1 MKKILYTCLALVTL
15 SSLTLAQRTLT
26 LEECIDIALDNN
38 ISIKTARNNA
48 ISARAGYTQS
58 KFNFL
63 PNLNAGASHN
73 WSEGLQFDQTVGD
86 LVNTTTLNG
95 GGSINAGITI
105 FNGFSNVLTMGQRK
119 LQYEASLQ
127 TIKGNIQATEAAVI
141 GGFLN
146 VISTKEQ
153 LKIAE
158 QTLELLNDQL
168 ARQESIERAGTG
180 SMEQVYNFRSQIAQ
194 QKLTI
199 VGLENQI
206 ATSEL
211 GLVQL
216 LLLDATQ
223 QYEFAGVSTADAELE
238 AELEEFSAIYAK
250 AEDFSPSLK
259 SAEFSL
265 EASKKSLKISQYAW
279 MPSLTASASWSTGW
293 SSNFVNVLE
302 RDPVTQAPVRTEVV
316 DWNTQF
322 QNNERKGA
330 SLNLNIPL
338 FTRFQNRTAVQQSKI
353 QFLNAELNLEQT
365 RNTLTNQVQQAY
377 LNLVNA
383 KTTYAAA
390 QESLVNLNTAFEF
403 SKTRYES
410 GTIDFVTYLQSL
422 NNKNGGEF
430 QLVQAKY
437 GIMLR
442 KLILD
447 IFTGELDPAS
457 SN

>member
-1 MKKILYTCLALVTL
+1 MMT
-15 SSLTLAQRTLT
+15 SLGFAQRTLT

-48 ISARAGYTQS
+48 ISARAGYNQS

-95 GGSINAGITI
+95 GGSVSAGITI
-105 FNGFSNVLTMGQRK
+105 FDGFRNVLTMGQRK

-127 TIKGNIQATEAAVI
+127 TIESNIQVTEAAVI

-153 LKIAE
+153 LKIAN
-158 QTLELLNDQL
+158 QTLDLLDDQL
-168 ARQESIERAGTG
+168 KRQESIERAGTG

-199 VGLENQI
+199 VGLENQL
-206 ATSEL
+206 ATGEL

-216 LLLDATQ
+216 LLLDAGQ
-223 QYEFAGVSTADAELE
+223 EYEFAGVSTADAQLE
-238 AELEEFSAIYAK
+238 EQLEEFSSIYSR

-259 SAEFSL
+259 SAEYSL

-293 SSNFVNVLE
+293 SSNFKNVLE

-322 QNNERKGA
+322 QANERKGA
-330 SLNLNIPL
+330 SLNLSIPL
-338 FTRFQNRTAVQQSKI
+338 FTRFQNRTAVQQSKV
-353 QFLNAELNLEQT
+353 QLLNAELNLEQT
-365 RNTLTNQVQQAY
+365 KNTLTNQVQQAY

-447 IFTGELDPAS
+447 IFTGELSP
-457 SN
+457 SNSN